1 MFCDN
6 GFHLVYDNDLGR
18 KISDGIYFT
27 VGYKAVDTETLQNEL
42 FEYGIS
48 TISLPTSGSSQP
60 GVSVSVASLGQPDW
74 FAMLEMR
81 LRAFN
86 LSHHS

>member
-1 MFCDN
+1 
-6 GFHLVYDNDLGR
+6 
-18 KISDGIYFT
+18 
-27 VGYKAVDTETLQNEL
+27 
-42 FEYGIS
+42 
-48 TISLPTSGSSQP
+48 LPTSGSSQP